1 MNELQNWMCNGGDY
15 CQFDNSSGICDLN
28 YGNFRGADAQ
38 TNKGL
43 RCNDMNLKVLG
54 FKSGQF
60 QKSELR
66 V

>member
-1 MNELQNWMCNGGDY
+1 MAVTTVSLTIRQVFAILIMENVHL
-15 CQFDNSSGICDLN
+15 
-28 YGNFRGADAQ
+28 ADPQ
-38 TNKGL
+38 TNKGSTY
-43 RCNDMNLKVLG
+43 NDMNLKVLD